1 MEKKTFSELNL
12 KERPN
17 LQEWIAKDP
26 NCLGEALLIIQKE
39 FAGFDETRE
48 RLDLLALDENGSL
61 VIIENKLDD
70 TGKDVVWQA
79 IKYSSYCSTLTTSQI
94 IDIFQSY
101 LDSQK
106 RNEDDSQEEN
116 EDAREKISEFL
127 DGKNID
133 EVILNQDSSQ
143 RIILVAADFRKEVTS
158 TVLWLIS
165 KGVDAK
171 CIKVTP
177 YSSLDEKLF
186 LDIRQ
191 IIPTKEAED
200 FMIGMSSKNN
210 EERQTKTE
218 INKREKLRLRFWD
231 GMLIHFKNKNFSLYQ
246 NINPIKDHWLNAGSG
261 VNGCAYQVI
270 FGKNEARA
278 DIYISGASQEKNKK
292 LFDYLEGNKSDIEER
307 FGKELTW
314 ERMDD
319 KIASRI
325 RNAKSFDGYNEEN
338 WPEMINWIY
347 EHMSKLEQAFQPL
360 LDKYKTEIPAS
371 SDTLPQTAEV
381 PQSDHQT

>member
-1 MEKKTFSELNL
+1 M
-12 KERPN
+12 KERSN

-106 RNEDDSQEEN
+106 RNEDGSQEEN

-158 TVLWLIS
+158 TVLWLS
-165 KGVDAK
+165 QKALMQNV
-171 CIKVTP
+171 
-177 YSSLDEKLF
+177 LKLPPI
-186 LDIRQ
+186 LLWM
-191 IIPTKEAED
+191 K
-200 FMIGMSSKNN
+200 SC
-210 EERQTKTE
+210 
-218 INKREKLRLRFWD
+218 FW
-231 GMLIHFKNKNFSLYQ
+231 
-246 NINPIKDHWLNAGSG
+246 
-261 VNGCAYQVI
+261 I
-270 FGKNEARA
+270 FVK
-278 DIYISGASQEKNKK
+278 
-292 LFDYLEGNKSDIEER
+292 
-307 FGKELTW
+307 
-314 ERMDD
+314 
-319 KIASRI
+319 
-325 RNAKSFDGYNEEN
+325 
-338 WPEMINWIY
+338 
-347 EHMSKLEQAFQPL
+347 
-360 LDKYKTEIPAS
+360 
-371 SDTLPQTAEV
+371 
-381 PQSDHQT
+381 